1 MKPIKLTSM
10 LLMLLVAAT
19 AFGQGEFYDD
29 VYFPSGKKV
38 KKEQKEVKKVIE
50 PQKQTQ
56 RTVTA
61 NNADLSSVNVKSG
74 LTEDEVDAY
83 NRRNLKDNE
92 ELTYEDEGLYAEDDT
107 VVVDERRS
115 DTEYSERIIRYHS
128 PSKVTIAGADNVNI
142 YLSDGYYGYGYETEY
157 SDAGSNVNFNIN
169 VGNSWGWGSPWYGG
183 YSSWYDPWYYSPWSY
198 NSWYGPS
205 WGWGGFY
212 SPWYYSSWYGPSWG
226 WGGSYWGGYGG
237 YYGGYYGHSYG
248 GYYGGGGYYSSPSR
262 HYPNGRATT
271 GRIMSGRS
279 SRSSVSGSDM
289 GLRSSS
295 RSSSARSS
303 VRSDRSESILNNR

>member
-142 YLSDGYYGYGYETEY
+142 YLSDG
-157 SDAGSNVNFNIN
+157 
-169 VGNSWGWGSPWYGG
+169 
-183 YSSWYDPWYYSPWSY
+183 
-198 NSWYGPS
+198 
-205 WGWGGFY
+205 
-212 SPWYYSSWYGPSWG
+212 
-226 WGGSYWGGYGG
+226 
-237 YYGGYYGHSYG
+237 
-248 GYYGGGGYYSSPSR
+248 
-262 HYPNGRATT
+262 
-271 GRIMSGRS
+271 
-279 SRSSVSGSDM
+279 
-289 GLRSSS
+289 
-295 RSSSARSS
+295 
-303 VRSDRSESILNNR
+303 